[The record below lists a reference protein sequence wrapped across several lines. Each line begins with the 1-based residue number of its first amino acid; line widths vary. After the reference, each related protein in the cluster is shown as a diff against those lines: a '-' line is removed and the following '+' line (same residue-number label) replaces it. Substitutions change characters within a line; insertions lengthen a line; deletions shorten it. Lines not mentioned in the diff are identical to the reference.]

1 MADIPTFYP
10 TEFQRNFDQ
19 VLQQMDTRLLGSI
32 TRADFTGKRKWFN
45 LIDAGSATDI
55 TTRKGDTPDG
65 DFSGS
70 KYWLFQRAK
79 ERVTVFDEFDEKL
92 LGQIVLPTSDE
103 VQSHAMSFNRATD
116 DVIISAFDATRYIG
130 EDGTDTDA
138 FPSSQSIAANYVE
151 SGSAV
156 SSGLTI
162 AKLRR
167 AKYLFD
173 YNEVPMD
180 GRYIAVGAQQL
191 QDLLRTAEITNDNYN
206 TVKAL
211 VQGEVDTFLGFK
223 FISTQRLPIDGSDIR
238 SVFAWHNKGIKFS
251 MAERKTRMDILPNRR
266 HALQIRSTMLL
277 GAVRTEN
284 KRVVRIYCDET
295 P

>member
-1 MADIPTFYP
+1 MSQIDTFYP
-10 TEFQRNFDQ
+10 TEFQRNFDH
-19 VLQQMDTRLLGSI
+19 VLQQQDVRLLNAI

-45 LIDAGSATDI
+45 LIDAGAAVPVTV
-55 TTRKGDTPDG
+55 RKGDTPDG
-65 DFSGS
+65 EFSGS
-70 KYWLFQRAK
+70 KYWLSQRAMQH
-79 ERVTVFDEFDEKL
+79 VTTFDEFDEKL

-103 VQSHAMSFNRATD
+103 VMAHAMAFNRAQD
-116 DVIISAFDATRYIG
+116 DTIITAFDATRYIG
-130 EDGTDTDA
+130 EDGTEADA

-167 AKYLFD
+167 AKYLMD
-173 YNEVPMD
+173 YNEVPND

-191 QDLLRTAEITNDNYN
+191 QDLLKTAEITNDNYN
-206 TVKAL
+206 TVRAL

-251 MAERKTRMDILPNRR
+251 MAERKTRMDVLPTRS